1 MIWPVHISRT
11 YYIFRSKVGLT
22 IGPWQLEIILPDLR
36 IWGSALSAQQ
46 SVQYLTSQTHS
57 PKRGYCKHTSIS
69 PFGLIHTVYGSDF
82 LNYHYPTTLQL
93 ESIDRS
99 LGLLHLPRILLSQF
113 HHRPW
118 VFPTLHL
125 VGFNYWLNH
134 RTRACET
141 SRTNLQPVQLK
152 NALALAKILNALAV
166 GKSRNA

>member
-82 LNYHYPTTLQL
+82 LNYHYINFSNYFTTW
-93 ESIDRS
+93 IDRS
-99 LGLLHLPRILLSQF
+99 IPWTLTPSLSQF

-141 SRTNLQPVQLK
+141 SRTSLQLQ